1 MTTDTPAT
9 SEANEASIQNEKDCS
24 NVRVKTEELVEV
36 KDEQI
41 LARKTE
47 DHDQQMQDPED
58 DDSEDDD
65 EYIPTEPLYDT
76 ANSFDFRKLCERF
89 ENVATSG
96 SKKRKPSK
104 WEILDYLLPKKLIK
118 TLDKGARR
126 DPDTGE
132 MRYQSIYPIL
142 RLMCP
147 DKDRSRQL
155 YGMKDTN
162 IAKTWSGAMG
172 LNPRGRDSKK
182 LTGWNRPEDAG
193 SAVGDLSNC
202 VFEVVKRRFDG
213 EGIKS
218 KSITVGEINQW
229 LDELS
234 AIHNKNFGNNADSPR
249 KKSTTERRED
259 WVKRLFHRK
268 LSVRYKFL
276 QLFYFV
282 FSLSLTIAFIAIA
295 N

>member
-1 MTTDTPAT
+1 MTTDTPDT
-9 SEANEASIQNEKDCS
+9 SGANEATIQNENES
-24 NVRVKTEELVEV
+24 NNVRVKSEEPVEV
-36 KDEQI
+36 KDEQT
-41 LARKTE
+41 LEQKTE
-47 DHDQQMQDPED
+47 DDDQHMQDPE

-65 EYIPTEPLYDT
+65 EYIPTEPLYEM
-76 ANSFDFRKLCERF
+76 ANNFDFRKLCERF

-104 WEILDYLLPKKLIK
+104 WEKLDYLLPKKLIK
-118 TLDKGARR
+118 TLDKGAQR

-182 LTGWNRPEDAG
+182 LTGWNMPEHAG

-268 LSVRYKFL
+268 ISVCFL
-276 QLFYFV
+276 KI
-282 FSLSLTIAFIAIA
+282 S
-295 N
+295 

>member
-9 SEANEASIQNEKDCS
+9 SEANEESIQNENDCS
-24 NVRVKTEELVEV
+24 NMRVKTEEPVEV
-36 KDEQI
+36 KDEQT
-41 LARKTE
+41 LEQKTE
-47 DHDQQMQDPED
+47 DDDQHMQDPE

-104 WEILDYLLPKKLIK
+104 WEKLDYLLPKKLIK

-172 LNPRGRDSKK
+172 LNPRGRDSQK
-182 LTGWNRPEDAG
+182 LTGWNRPEHAG

-268 LSVRYKFL
+268 ISVRPL
-276 QLFYFV
+276 
-282 FSLSLTIAFIAIA
+282 
-295 N
+295 